1 MGFFDIFKKKKKM
14 SDGLEKTRTDFFQNI
29 VNTLT
34 SSVIDDDL
42 YNDLEEQLILADV
55 GPSCAVRLVDELRDE
70 VEINGLHTG
79 QEALDAL
86 RDIIRREVSPK
97 TDLDLS
103 GKPAVILVV
112 GVNGVG
118 KTTTIAKLAYLYKDL
133 GKRVMLAAGDTFRA
147 AASEQLETWADRAG
161 VPLVKAG
168 EGADPAAVIF
178 DAVKS
183 ATARGYDMVIAD
195 TAGRLHNKKGLMDE
209 LAKISRSVKK
219 ASPEAS
225 LEVLL
230 VLDAIT
236 GQNAISQAHEFC
248 RAASATGV
256 VLTKLDGTPRG
267 GCAVSVWE
275 NLGLPIRFIGVGE
288 KIDDL
293 MEFDAQTFVESLL
306 PESALQKEEKADN
319 TEEGEA

>member
-34 SSVIDDDL
+34 SSVIDDAL

-118 KTTTIAKLAYLYKDL
+118 KTTTKEFCYAVLSAFGDTLKTEGNQNNEIGLPNTLFRLEDTTQYAVVEMGMSHLGEIARLVRAARPSAGIITMSGDSHLQNLCTRENILTAKMEICQGLPDGAPLVLNADDDL
-133 GKRVMLAAGDTFRA
+133 LPTAQIPGRLRPVWFGIRSSSADVRAINIHTVGEGTGFTLVDNVDGETYEFSVTIPTAGVHTVYDALAAYTAATRLGLERARA
-147 AASEQLETWADRAG
+147 ARALAS
-161 VPLVKAG
+161 
-168 EGADPAAVIF
+168 
-178 DAVKS
+178 
-183 ATARGYDMVIAD
+183 
-195 TAGRLHNKKGLMDE
+195 
-209 LAKISRSVKK
+209 
-219 ASPEAS
+219 
-225 LEVLL
+225 
-230 VLDAIT
+230 
-236 GQNAISQAHEFC
+236 
-248 RAASATGV
+248 
-256 VLTKLDGTPRG
+256 
-267 GCAVSVWE
+267 
-275 NLGLPIRFIGVGE
+275 
-288 KIDDL
+288 
-293 MEFDAQTFVESLL
+293 
-306 PESALQKEEKADN
+306 
-319 TEEGEA
+319 

>member
-118 KTTTIAKLAYLYKDL
+118 KTTTIAKLAYVQGSGQAGHAGGRRYLPRSGQRTAGNL
-133 GKRVMLAAGDTFRA
+133 GRPCRGAAG
-147 AASEQLETWADRAG
+147 QG
-161 VPLVKAG
+161 G
-168 EGADPAAVIF
+168 
-178 DAVKS
+178 
-183 ATARGYDMVIAD
+183 RG
-195 TAGRLHNKKGLMDE
+195 R
-209 LAKISRSVKK
+209 
-219 ASPEAS
+219 
-225 LEVLL
+225 
-230 VLDAIT
+230 
-236 GQNAISQAHEFC
+236 
-248 RAASATGV
+248 
-256 VLTKLDGTPRG
+256 
-267 GCAVSVWE
+267 
-275 NLGLPIRFIGVGE
+275 
-288 KIDDL
+288 
-293 MEFDAQTFVESLL
+293 
-306 PESALQKEEKADN
+306 
-319 TEEGEA
+319 

>member
-1 MGFFDIFKKKKKM
+1 MGFFDKLKAGLTKTKKAFVAGIDAIFG
-14 SDGLEKTRTDFFQNI
+14 SYRDVGDELFEE
-29 VNTLT
+29 
-34 SSVIDDDL
+34 
-42 YNDLEEQLILADV
+42 LEELLITSDV
-55 GPSCAVRLVDELRDE
+55 GAETTM
-70 VEINGLHTG
+70 EI
-79 QEALDAL
+79 LDAL
-86 RDIIRREVSPK
+86 HEKIHDERITDPEEAKNALFDILRESVGEGEPIRLE
-97 TDLDLS
+97 D
-103 GKPAVILVV
+103 GKMTVILVI

-118 KTTTIAKLAYLYKDL
+118 KTTSIAKIANVMKQS
-133 GKRVMLAAGDTFRA
+133 GKKVLLAAADTFRA
-147 AASEQLETWADRAG
+147 AASEQLELWAERAG
-161 VPLVKAG
+161 VPLVQAG
-168 EGADPAAVIF
+168 MGADPAAVIF

-183 ATARGYDMVIAD
+183 ANARGYDMVIAD

-209 LAKISRSVKK
+209 LSKISRSVKK

-236 GQNAISQAHEFC
+236 GQNAISQAEEFC
-248 RAASATGV
+248 KAANATGV

-306 PESALQKEEKADN
+306 PESALQKDEKK
-319 TEEGEA
+319 EEGESEA